1 MEKTASEMTLS
12 IGKTTNDIRFRK
24 VCMRLRILLM
34 NEHNIVYNSD
44 NVGMMEIMIKG
55 LENRLYGPDSKYP
68 KK

>member
-1 MEKTASEMTLS
+1 
-12 IGKTTNDIRFRK
+12 
-24 VCMRLRILLM
+24 M

-44 NVGMMEIMIKG
+44 NVWLMEIMIKG

>member
-24 VCMRLRILLM
+24 VCISLRILLM

-44 NVGMMEIMIKG
+44 NVDIMEIIIKG
-55 LENRLYGPDSKYP
+55 LEKRLHGSG
-68 KK
+68 